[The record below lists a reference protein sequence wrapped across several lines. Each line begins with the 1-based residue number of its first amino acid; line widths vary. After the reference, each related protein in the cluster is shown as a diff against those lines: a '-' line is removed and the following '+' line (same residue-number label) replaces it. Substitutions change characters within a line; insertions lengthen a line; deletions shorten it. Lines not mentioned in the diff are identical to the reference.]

1 METSLLICREID
13 IAKYPNRLKSKTKL
27 FNFAFKSFLR
37 FLYGYLQ
44 KNLAD
49 ELFYKWTL
57 FSAYCLIWKTHEKAM
72 PMSAF
77 LSLCKKNEETR
88 NRQKLMAN
96 LYCYSCVQIE
106 LLTKC

>member
-1 METSLLICREID
+1 MQNIQIDLKVKLNYLTSHLNHSWGFYMVIY
-13 IAKYPNRLKSKTKL
+13 K
-27 FNFAFKSFLR
+27 
-37 FLYGYLQ
+37 

-72 PMSAF
+72 PMSVF